1 MFINS
6 ADKTHP
12 LKQDTLAQFPA
23 KLHSELCWTPES
35 YARRPLDYIFQLSAD
50 ELASVKRNNI
60 ALGLPDIAMI
70 CPENF
75 PLPTDLAWKLRE
87 LSITIHSGRG
97 FIVLRGL
104 NPQRCSEEDNVIAF
118 CGISR
123 YIGRH
128 RADHLRD
135 AIRDPKP
142 MGREHVELHPSK
154 MMVPLRFHADHD
166 RVVPDALRILAE
178 DFPWPGVVDDKPQTT
193 YTPWQ
198 ALNTLEKVANENSI
212 EVDVQVGDI
221 QLVNNLA
228 IFHARS
234 GWVDHP
240 GHESHYYRSG
250 LHDPENAWAR
260 PIEYEGIFDD
270 HLKTLPQV
278 IPVTGFD
285 PYGLTSLEMSG
296 HG

>member
-1 MFINS
+1 MYRIFEGTYLLS
-6 ADKTHP
+6 
-12 LKQDTLAQFPA
+12 LAQ
-23 KLHSELCWTPES
+23 
-35 YARRPLDYIFQLSAD
+35 
-50 ELASVKRNNI
+50 
-60 ALGLPDIAMI
+60 
-70 CPENF
+70 
-75 PLPTDLAWKLRE
+75 
-87 LSITIHSGRG
+87 
-97 FIVLRGL
+97 
-104 NPQRCSEEDNVIAF
+104 
-118 CGISR
+118 
-123 YIGRH
+123 
-128 RADHLRD
+128 
-135 AIRDPKP
+135 
-142 MGREHVELHPSK
+142 
-154 MMVPLRFHADHD
+154 
-166 RVVPDALRILAE
+166 
-178 DFPWPGVVDDKPQTT
+178 
-193 YTPWQ
+193 WQ

-278 IPVTGFD
+278 IPVTDFD